1 MFNEYEIVIIFR
13 ADLDEAET
21 VSSFERVC
29 ASITE
34 LGGTVLD
41 KEDWGRRKLAYLIN
55 KATHGRYLMATGL
68 IDPKHI
74 LEIERR
80 MRFDDRVV
88 RFLVVSLGAVN
99 EVQARIE
106 AAEERRKNQPDI
118 RRRVDLEEVDRDEED
133 FEMVDLSAID

>member
-1 MFNEYEIVIIFR
+1 LFNEYEIVIIFR

-55 KATHGRYLMATGL
+55 KATYGRYLMATGL